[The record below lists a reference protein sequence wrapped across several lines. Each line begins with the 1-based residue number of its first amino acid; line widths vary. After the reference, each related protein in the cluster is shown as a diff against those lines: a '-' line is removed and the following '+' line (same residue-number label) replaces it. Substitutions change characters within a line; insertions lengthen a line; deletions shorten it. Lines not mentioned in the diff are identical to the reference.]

1 MADHVDPATRSRI
14 MSAVHSKDTM
24 PEVRVRKML
33 HSMGYRYR
41 LHVAKL
47 PGKPDIVF
55 PSRHKIVFVHGCFW
69 HRHRSCR
76 YATTPKTRPE
86 YWEEKFSANV
96 TRDRAT
102 VRKLK
107 QMGWT
112 IATVWQCQLK
122 NPERL
127 AERLH
132 EFLEG

>member
-127 AERLH
+127 AEQLH

>member
-1 MADHVDPATRSRI
+1 

>member
-1 MADHVDPATRSRI
+1 

-127 AERLH
+127 AEQLH